1 MIFSKGK
8 YSTIGNFAI
17 GEQAIVIARLG
28 SCVHTVNYGA
38 RDLVPSCI
46 PATCSPPPLSI
57 MGTLSSREESYY
69 DIFIILQRM

>member
-17 GEQAIVIARLG
+17 GEQAIVIAGLG

-46 PATCSPPPLSI
+46 PATRSPPLSI
-57 MGTLSSREESYY
+57 MGTLSSREV
-69 DIFIILQRM
+69 ILL